1 MLWNDFNNRLIYTA
15 TLVAQTGL
23 RIGGSGQVADPAAS
37 NLPVIKDA
45 RGVPFIPGSSLRGA
59 LRSHIERIVRA
70 LQSEVGNGKGACN
83 PLDEK
88 HWCVT
93 KEAIDDWKDDQVA
106 DNENHDE
113 RRAMWLF
120 DKTCAVC
127 RVFGSPWLASRVRF
141 NDLFSVHTVRP
152 ETRDGVAI
160 DRDKETVKEGGK
172 FDFETVP
179 AGSRFSLE
187 VVADNL
193 DERER
198 GMLWLGLEELKRGQI
213 LVGGFKG
220 RGLGRVVLENE
231 RLRMVDGSDRKAL
244 RQYLL
249 DGEPPPIGIGQAEK
263 WLEVFVNSLG
273 GQ

>member
-1 MLWNDFNNRLIYTA
+1 MLWQNFDNRLIYTA

-23 RIGGSGQVADPAAS
+23 RIGGSGQAADPAVS
-37 NLPVIKDA
+37 DLPVIKDA
-45 RGVPFIPGSSLRGA
+45 RGTPFIPGSSLRGA
-59 LRSHIERIVRA
+59 LRSHVERIVRTF
-70 LQSEVGNGKGACN
+70 QPEIGNGQGACN

-88 HWCVT
+88 QWCVT
-93 KEAIDDWKDDQVA
+93 KHAIDDWEAA
-106 DNENHDE
+106 DEENRDE
-113 RRAMWLF
+113 ERAAWLLAE
-120 DKTCAVC
+120 TCAVC

-141 NDLFSVHTVRP
+141 NDLFGAPTVRA

-213 LVGGFKG
+213 FVGGFKG

-231 RLRMVDGSDRKAL
+231 SLRMVDGSDRKAL

-249 DGEPPPIGIGQAEK
+249 NGELPPVGIEQAATWMEK
-263 WLEVFVNSLG
+263 FVDSLG
-273 GQ
+273 G